1 MCGHK
6 LYYTWA
12 ATHRVSLFPLL
23 SQDKM
28 SWRRGDREGRR
39 AEKWQR
45 PPEKNISTVSEEPR
59 AMSLINSAMWKLMP
73 FMLGVGVWIIEIR
86 VLCEIWRDSQL
97 QMAYYPISSR
107 DAGYE
112 GQCRWRSSKFG
123 EHLLPVV
130 WGTVSFQRVLLM
142 LGRRR
147 CCSVSQPLTFF
158 IWPN

>member
-1 MCGHK
+1 MWSQAVLHFSSN
-6 LYYTWA
+6 TA
-12 ATHRVSLFPLL
+12 RVSVPFIKSGQNELEKGR
-23 SQDKM
+23 Q
-28 SWRRGDREGRR
+28 RREKSR
-39 AEKWQR
+39 KWQR
-45 PPEKNISTVSEEPR
+45 PPEKKNISTASEEPR
-59 AMSLINSAMWKLMP
+59 AMNLINSAMWKLMP

-107 DAGYE
+107 DVSYE
-112 GQCRWRSSKFG
+112 GQCRRGSSKFG

-142 LGRRR
+142 HRLSH

>member
-6 LYYTWA
+6 LYYTLA
-12 ATHRVSLFPLL
+12 ATHPVSMFPLL
-23 SQDKM
+23 SQEKM
-28 SWRRGDREGRR
+28 SWRRGGREGRT
-39 AEKWQR
+39 AERGKGLQ
-45 PPEKNISTVSEEPR
+45 EKNISTASEEPR
-59 AMSLINSAMWKLMP
+59 AMNLINSAMWKLMP

-86 VLCEIWRDSQL
+86 VLCEIWRDIQL

-112 GQCRWRSSKFG
+112 GQCRRRSSKFG
-123 EHLLPVV
+123 ERLLAVA

-142 LGRRR
+142 PGRSY